1 MRRICNILAFCLTV
15 ILYASCEAGPPMSDQ
30 MAGMPVISG
39 KITDMEGTPLE
50 HIKVIIDWGSYLMSP
65 DVEYTNSDGEFR
77 VRIRYSGENGQPATI
92 TVTMTDIDGEE
103 NGGLFETLT
112 ETLTLFAEDIYTSNE
127 VINLAYRLNHA
138 TVSENSPQS

>member
-1 MRRICNILAFCLTV
+1 MRRICNILAVCLTV

-112 ETLTLFAEDIYTSNE
+112 ETLTLFEDDIYTSNE

>member
-112 ETLTLFAEDIYTSNE
+112 ETLTLFEEDIYTNNE

-138 TVSENSPQS
+138 TASESSPQS

>member
-1 MRRICNILAFCLTV
+1 MRRICNILAVCLTV

-112 ETLTLFAEDIYTSNE
+112 ETLTLFEEDIYTSNK

>member
-1 MRRICNILAFCLTV
+1 MRRICNILTVCLTV

-30 MAGMPVISG
+30 IANKPVISG
-39 KITDMEGTPLE
+39 KITDQEGNPIE
-50 HIKVIIDWGSYLMSP
+50 HIKVIIDWGAYLMSP
-65 DVEYTNSDGEFR
+65 DIEYTNSDGEFS

-92 TVTMTDIDGEE
+92 TIRMTDIDGEE

-112 ETLTLFAEDIYTSNE
+112 ETLTLFEEDIYTSNK

-138 TVSENSPQS
+138 TASENSPQS

>member
-15 ILYASCEAGPPMSDQ
+15 ILYASCEAGSPMSDQ

-92 TVTMTDIDGEE
+92 TLTMTDIDGEE

-112 ETLTLFAEDIYTSNE
+112 ETLTLFEEDIYTSNE

>member
-1 MRRICNILAFCLTV
+1 MRRICNILAVSLTV

-30 MAGMPVISG
+30 MAGMPVIYG

-50 HIKVIIDWGSYLMSP
+50 HIKVTIDWGSYLMSP

-77 VRIRYSGENGQPATI
+77 ARIRYSGENGQPATI

-112 ETLTLFAEDIYTSNE
+112 ETLTLFEEDIYTSNE

>member
-50 HIKVIIDWGSYLMSP
+50 HIKVTIDWGAYLMSP

-112 ETLTLFAEDIYTSNE
+112 ETLTLFEEDIYTSNE